1 MDILRKSLVLFSVFL
16 LMLAAGPASGQ
27 EQSSEEQTPAA
38 EAAPEVTGV
47 TFDPANPA
55 TGAKLKVRFKYKEPA
70 VQARVKW
77 TVNDEDLGSGKH
89 DGIAAEAQL
98 DKDLKEGDVV
108 KVEIIP
114 FDGGGSEGQPVTKSV
129 TIANAPPDMQF
140 IYGRLEGEVYRA
152 KVEAKDP
159 EGGPVTFT
167 VEGPEGMKIDQKGNI
182 TWKLRPRTTGSFD
195 IRVVAKDDKG
205 LETVL
210 TYSIGLRR

>member
-27 EQSSEEQTPAA
+27 EQSSEEPAPAA
-38 EAAPEVTGV
+38 DAVPEVTGV

-70 VQARVKW
+70 VRAQVKW
-77 TVNDEDLGSGKH
+77 TFNDIDLGPGNH
-89 DGIAAEAQL
+89 NGISTEARL
-98 DKDLKEGDVV
+98 DRNLKEGDVI
-108 KVEIIP
+108 KIEIIP

-140 IYGRLEGEVYRA
+140 LYGRLEGEVYKA

-159 EGGPVTFT
+159 EGGPVTLS

-182 TWKLRPRTTGSFD
+182 TWKLRSGTAGSFD
-195 IRVVAKDDKG
+195 IKVVAKDEKG
-205 LETVL
+205 LEAVL